1 MNYRKNQSSCR
12 EASDDFGDD
21 DDVRRSPSLRQARD
35 NSMEDYKLAHEDQK
49 IHSRFDV
56 PFGCAKSPFS
66 TPDLI
71 ALLNW
76 VSKTASEDARF
87 LWLALRYFLR
97 EGRLCVTIGLARS
110 PSKITRAKK

>member
-1 MNYRKNQSSCR
+1 M
-12 EASDDFGDD
+12 
-21 DDVRRSPSLRQARD
+21 
-35 NSMEDYKLAHEDQK
+35 HEDHGVYDSLD
-49 IHSRFDV
+49 I

-87 LWLALRYFLR
+87 LWLALRYFLS
-97 EGRLCVTIGLARS
+97 EGRLRATIELARLS
-110 PSKITRAKK
+110 IKEDAWEKVNKAYPYRFPKPKELTCCHFFP